1 MELLR
6 RNSKE
11 INRWKLDDSAYIYKY
26 PLVLLT
32 PPTPQPKNPHSYGL
46 LSNDYVR
53 ASVRPLTGRRMDKSV
68 ERILIGEALT
78 TRRDVVDS
86 MGFACID
93 RDSRKRTLLDR

>member
-1 MELLR
+1 
-6 RNSKE
+6 
-11 INRWKLDDSAYIYKY
+11 
-26 PLVLLT
+26 
-32 PPTPQPKNPHSYGL
+32 
-46 LSNDYVR
+46 
-53 ASVRPLTGRRMDKSV
+53 MDKSV